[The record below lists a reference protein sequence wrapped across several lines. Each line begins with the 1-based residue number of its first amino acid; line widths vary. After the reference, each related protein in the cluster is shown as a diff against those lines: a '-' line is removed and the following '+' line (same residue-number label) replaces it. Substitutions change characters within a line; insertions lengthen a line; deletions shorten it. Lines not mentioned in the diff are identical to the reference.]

1 MKKSFL
7 TKTWDVLQYV
17 FIYFLSL
24 VLIAFAF
31 SKFFDNQFQ
40 VYKYSGHISLKDL
53 PRMTHAWSFFGR
65 SYSYNLFLGI
75 IEFAA
80 GALIVF
86 KRTRLIGL
94 LLALGLFANILII
107 DIEFQVKDALTHVIV
122 ETIMVILLLI
132 PYLPSLKAF
141 FWNMAGK
148 IQSESQIT
156 VSKFARIAPIA
167 FLALLCIGFLVEAY
181 LFAQSKEKFMGEYTV
196 QRMVVANDTLPLSGG
211 KNTKQPMLFFEFG
224 NVCILSA
231 DDSTFWGDYFIRK
244 DSIEIVL
251 DKQFRGVKSIKAGLN
266 RSQALIQGITDQQQ
280 PIQVQLATM
289 PKRRR

>member
-7 TKTWDVLQYV
+7 SKTWDVLQYV

-80 GALIVF
+80 GALILF
-86 KRTRLIGL
+86 KRTRLVGL

-107 DIEFQVKDALTHVIV
+107 DIEFEVYDALGHVIV
-122 ETIMVILLLI
+122 ETIMVVLLLF
-132 PYLPSLKAF
+132 PYLPSLKQF

-148 IQSESQIT
+148 MQAESQVS
-156 VSKFARIAPIA
+156 VSKFARIAPIV
-167 FLALLCIGFLVEAY
+167 FLILLCIGFLVEAY
-181 LFAQSKEKFMGEYTV
+181 LFMQSKEKFMGEYAV
-196 QRMVVANDTLPLSGG
+196 QRMIVAKDTLQLSGG
-211 KNTKQPMLFFEFG
+211 KNTKQPMFFFEFG

-244 DSIEIVL
+244 DSIDIIL
-251 DKQFRGVKSIKAGLN
+251 DKQFRGVKSIKASLN
-266 RSQALIQGITDQQQ
+266 RSQALIQGLTDQQQ
-280 PIQVQLATM
+280 AIQLQLATM
-289 PKRRR
+289 PPRRK

>member
-7 TKTWDVLQYV
+7 TKTWDVLQYL

-31 SKFFDNQFQ
+31 SKFFDNQFEI
-40 VYKYSGHISLKDL
+40 YKYSGYVPLKDVS
-53 PRMTHAWSFFGR
+53 RMTHAWSFFGR
-65 SYSYNLFLGI
+65 SYPYNLFLGI
-75 IEFAA
+75 IEFSA
-80 GALIVF
+80 GALILF
-86 KRTRLIGL
+86 KRSRLLGL
-94 LLALGLFANILII
+94 LLSLGLFANILII
-107 DIEFQVKDALTHVIV
+107 DIEFEVFDALSHVIV
-122 ETIMVILLLI
+122 ETIMVVLLLI
-132 PYLPSLKAF
+132 PYLPSLKVF
-141 FWNMAGK
+141 FWDMAGK
-148 IQSESQIT
+148 IGTQSQAA
-156 VSKFARIAPIA
+156 VSKFVRIAPIV
-167 FLALLCIGFLVEAY
+167 FLLLMCIGFVVEGY
-181 LFAQSKEKFMGEYTV
+181 LFRQSKEKFMGEYAI
-196 QRMVVANDTLPLSGG
+196 QRMVLANDTLPLSGG

-244 DSIEIVL
+244 DSIEIIL
-251 DKQFRGVKSIKAGLN
+251 DKQFRGVKSIKASLN